1 MEYVSKKAILEVVEE
16 WVKCFGKE
24 EKLRNEPEAVIELLK
39 EDVLYMEPDIETELD
54 ITELLFREK
63 REPIRVSAS
72 LTLCPTCRKQLKDGH
87 SYCKKC
93 GQAILRKRKGDDA
106 NDSSS

>member
-1 MEYVSKKAILEVVEE
+1 MEYVSKDAVLAAIED
-16 WVKCFGKE
+16 WAKCFSNDE
-24 EKLRNEPEAVIELLK
+24 AIRTNPEKVINLLI
-39 EDVLYMEPDIETELD
+39 EDVSYMDADIDTELD

-63 REPIRVSAS
+63 RAPIKVNAR

-93 GQAILRKRKGDDA
+93 GQAILRKKGDDA

>member
-1 MEYVSKKAILEVVEE
+1 MEYVSKKAILEVIED
-16 WVKCFGKE
+16 WAKCFSYE
-24 EKLRNEPEAVIELLK
+24 ETLRTEPESVINLLK
-39 EDVLYMEPDIETELD
+39 EDISYMEPDIETELD

-63 REPIRVSAS
+63 RELIRVSAN

-93 GQAILRKRKGDDA
+93 GQAILRKKGDDA
-106 NDSSS
+106 T